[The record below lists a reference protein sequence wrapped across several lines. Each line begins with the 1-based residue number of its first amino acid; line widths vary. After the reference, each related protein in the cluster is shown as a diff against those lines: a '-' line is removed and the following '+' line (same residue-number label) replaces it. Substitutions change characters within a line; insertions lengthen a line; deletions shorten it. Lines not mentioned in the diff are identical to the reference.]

1 MFNSEMFFTMTI
13 AFVVASIIMEL
24 FSFCLGLYLA
34 KKQMKRQKAFEE
46 EYTKA
51 LAEGKLPPGMDPMQ
65 AMMAGLPM
73 PMSPDPTT
81 VSGEVDPNM
90 STGQYL

>member
-1 MFNSEMFFTMTI
+1 MFDLTMFFSMFC
-13 AFVVASIIMEL
+13 AFVAASVTMEL

-34 KKQMKRQKAFEE
+34 KKNLKRQQAFEQ
-46 EYTKA
+46 EYTQA

-81 VSGEVDPNM
+81 VSGGVDGDP
-90 STGQYL
+90 SVGQYL